1 MEKSLVIIKPD
12 GVGKKIIGEIIS
24 RFENDELYITK
35 LKMINI
41 DRDLACQHY
50 IEHTGKP
57 YFERL
62 INYVTADRSIVMVIE
77 GENAIRKVRNILG
90 PTDPIKADRGTIR
103 GDFGTDVTINV
114 VHGSDSANSAEREIS
129 LFFKGRC

>member
-50 IEHTGKP
+50 IEHTGKS

-62 INYVTADRSIVMVIE
+62 INYITADRSIVMVIE

-90 PTDPIKADRGTIR
+90 STDPLKADLGTIR

-114 VHGSDSANSAEREIS
+114 VHGSDSVNSAEREIS

>member
-12 GVGKKIIGEIIS
+12 GVGKKIIGEILS

-41 DRDLACQHY
+41 ERDLACQHY

-77 GENAIRKVRNILG
+77 GENAIKKVRNILG
-90 PTDPIKADRGTIR
+90 PTDPLKADRGTIR

-114 VHGSDSANSAEREIS
+114 VHGSDSVSSAEREID
-129 LFFKGRC
+129 LFFKDRY